1 MLCKDALGAY
11 NPLAPCGKYA
21 IFDRKDCVLV
31 FLVLSLP
38 KIGFTSEK
46 RLSELDALRSFS
58 STIKT
63 PGCNVR
69 LKRQNQPEKAGGLV
83 PNMPHCAKHQKTDNL
98 IKPILFYV

>member
-38 KIGFTSEK
+38 KIGCGSAKHSNKF
-46 RLSELDALRSFS
+46 DALLSPC
-58 STIKT
+58 TIFAQDRHHL
-63 PGCNVR
+63 GIAF
-69 LKRQNQPEKAGGLV
+69 KRA
-83 PNMPHCAKHQKTDNL
+83 
-98 IKPILFYV
+98 